1 MKNASNNTPQKL
13 MNRKTKP
20 ENDTAVPSDAA
31 ARPRRQ
37 TASSRVRRAS
47 APAPTPVPPAA
58 DVDEVMTPESTSSVA
73 DPKPRRKA
81 SAPRTTRKQPK
92 AEPPVELSADR
103 EAIQMPVASPIAEP
117 SREAIAELAY
127 LYWQSRA
134 GRDGSADDDWLRAER
149 ELRQRGSKS
158 W

>member
-1 MKNASNNTPQKL
+1 

-20 ENDTAVPSDAA
+20 ENDTAAPSDAA
-31 ARPRRQ
+31 PRPRRQ

-47 APAPTPVPPAA
+47 PTPVPPAA
-58 DVDEVMTPESTSSVA
+58 DVDAIATPESTSSVV

-92 AEPPVELSADR
+92 AEAPVELSADR
-103 EAIQMPVASPIAEP
+103 EAIEMPIAPPIAEP

-134 GRDGSADDDWLRAER
+134 GRDGSPDDDWLRAER